1 MDHDVYINVGGVRV
15 RVDGSGVDVQVQQ
28 RELRELDREERLAGP
43 VLVQRVERELEGGGF
58 GDLER
63 HPHAWGV
70 FVVVDGAPARLYSA
84 RNQPREWTSLDRLER
99 WLREQ
104 GFRRWQVFNG
114 LDSVG
119 SD

>member
-1 MDHDVYINVGGVRV
+1 MSHGVYINVGGVRI

-28 RELRELDREERLAGP
+28 RELGELDREERTADP

-58 GDLER
+58 GDPER

-84 RNQPREWTSLDRLER
+84 RNKPREWTSLDRLER

-104 GFRRWQVFNG
+104 GFRHWQVFNG
-114 LDSVG
+114 LDPVDSG
-119 SD
+119 